1 MQDNVALIVV
11 LEARD
16 NGGFMDSQAASGKR
30 GQLLCVVSILFWTQM
45 EQIQINRQILAL
57 LQIILCQVVNQLNH

>member
-16 NGGFMDSQAASGKR
+16 TGGFMDSQAASGKR
-30 GQLLCVVSILFWTQM
+30 GQLLCVVSIGHKKS
-45 EQIQINRQILAL
+45 N
-57 LQIILCQVVNQLNH
+57 

>member
-16 NGGFMDSQAASGKR
+16 TGGFMDSQAASGKR
-30 GQLLCVVSILFWTQM
+30 GQLLCVVSILSWT
-45 EQIQINRQILAL
+45 EHKYVRINGQGIAAGRSMSNYWH
-57 LQIILCQVVNQLNH
+57 VFNH

>member
-16 NGGFMDSQAASGKR
+16 AGTGVDAQANSGKR
-30 GQLLCVVSILFWTQM
+30 GQLLCVVGSLTFIF
-45 EQIQINRQILAL
+45 
-57 LQIILCQVVNQLNH
+57 LQTSN